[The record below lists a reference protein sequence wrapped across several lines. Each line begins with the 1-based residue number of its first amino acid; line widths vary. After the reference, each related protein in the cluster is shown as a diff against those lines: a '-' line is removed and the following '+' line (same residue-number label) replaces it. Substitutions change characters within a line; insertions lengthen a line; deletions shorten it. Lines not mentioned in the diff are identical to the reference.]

1 MISACAG
8 DSARKPESNGA
19 GVGLLGD
26 RGTDMT
32 AGLPQRGD
40 LSVVADGGRSLD
52 RRAGYADLAASTGTV
67 RSPSGRSAEAVLEG
81 PDVTLNFVNTD
92 VQEFVRAVFDE
103 ILKVTAVIDPQVT
116 GRVTIRT
123 AKPVSRSVALTLVK
137 NALQA
142 NGAVLLRDGDIF
154 RVSRASGRE
163 GAGQAQR
170 SEGVRT
176 LPLRHIN
183 AEQARAALQPFL
195 SPGSSIG
202 VQGRNLVVAGSPA
215 DVDAVEQ
222 VLSSLDVDQMQGQ
235 SLVLLPLKDGSAT
248 AVASEM
254 SQAFGSSVRVLPIQ
268 RMNAVMVISRNVEGL
283 NRARAWIRRL
293 DQPDRSD
300 GRRMFVYPVQH
311 RRANEIAQVLSGMFS
326 QGGGGQ
332 GAAAVAPKLTPTT
345 ATSPTPAAMTA
356 GAQGPAAAVQPAAM
370 QIQDGEMAPG
380 AQAPVSAQ
388 ADTSRPDVQIRADPT
403 TNSIVVMAKPEE
415 FRRVEAAIRRL
426 DVALTQVLIEATIAE
441 VRLNDALRHGVRW
454 YFQNGNHSAGL
465 TDSTTGS
472 TGETFPGFNY
482 TWQVPNA
489 KVVISALEQ
498 ITDLEVISSPAVTVL
513 DNQTANLKVGDQV
526 PIATRTAQGVT
537 TSDAPVVNNIE
548 LKDTGIILTVTPRVN
563 ASGTVVLDISQEV
576 SDVVRTTTSS
586 IDSPTIRQ
594 RKINSQVAVQS
605 GTEIALGGLISTR
618 RETGKSGVPF
628 LKDIPLLGAAF
639 TSNAALEKNR
649 TELLVIIRPTIM
661 ANTIDAQA
669 VTREIKAR
677 MSGAGAALY
686 R

>member
-19 GVGLLGD
+19 GVGLLGE
-26 RGTDMT
+26 RGNYMT

-52 RRAGYADLAASTGTV
+52 RRSGYVDLAQSTGAV
-67 RSPSGRSAEAVLEG
+67 GSPRGRSAETALDG

-92 VQEFVRAVFDE
+92 IQEFVRVVFDE

-123 AKPVSRSVALTLVK
+123 AKPVSRSAALTLVK

-142 NGAVLLRDGDIF
+142 NGAVLLQDGDLF
-154 RVSRASGRE
+154 RVSRASGRD
-163 GAGQAQR
+163 GAGQGSR

-183 AEQARAALQPFL
+183 GEQARAALQPFL
-195 SPGSSIG
+195 SPGASIG
-202 VQGRNLVVAGSPA
+202 VQGRNLVVAGPPA

-222 VLSSLDVDQMQGQ
+222 VLGSLDVDQMQGQ

-254 SQAFGSSVRVLPIQ
+254 GQAFGSSVKVLPIQ
-268 RMNAVMVISRNVEGL
+268 RMNAVLVISRNIEGL
-283 NRARAWIRRL
+283 NRARAWVRRL

-311 RRANEIAQVLSGMFS
+311 RRATEIAQLLGGMFS
-326 QGGGGQ
+326 SGGSPGG
-332 GAAAVAPKLTPTT
+332 AAVAPKLTPTSAST
-345 ATSPTPAAMTA
+345 NSVGSSAAAAGAGATVQSAAMQLPEAEIPAA
-356 GAQGPAAAVQPAAM
+356 AQGPM
-370 QIQDGEMAPG
+370 GG
-380 AQAPVSAQ
+380 Q
-388 ADTSRPDVQIRADPT
+388 ADTGRHDVQIRADAT
-403 TNSIVVMAKPEE
+403 TNSIVVMAKPDE

-454 YFQNGNHSAGL
+454 YFQSGNHGAIL
-465 TDSTTGS
+465 TDSTSGS
-472 TGETFPGFNY
+472 TGEVFPGFNY
-482 TWQVPNA
+482 TYQVPNA

-537 TSDAPVVNNIE
+537 NSDAPVVNNIE
-548 LKDTGIILTVTPRVN
+548 LKDTGIILAVTPRVN

-605 GTEIALGGLISTR
+605 GTEIALGGLISSR

-628 LKDIPLLGAAF
+628 LKDIPVLGAAF
-639 TSNAALEKNR
+639 TSNAALERNR

-677 MSGAGAALY
+677 MTGAGGALY

>member
-1 MISACAG
+1 MSACAG
-8 DSARKPESNGA
+8 DSARKPDSTGT
-19 GVGLLGD
+19 GFGLLGD
-26 RGTDMT
+26 RGGDVT

-52 RRAGYADLAASTGTV
+52 RRSGYADLAQSTGTV
-67 RSPSGRSAEAVLEG
+67 RSPGGRSAETALEG
-81 PDVTLNFVNTD
+81 PDVTLNFVNAD
-92 VQEFVRAVFDE
+92 VQEFVRVVFDE

-116 GRVTIRT
+116 GKVTIRT
-123 AKPVSRSVALTLVK
+123 AKPVSRSAALTLVK

-142 NGAVLLRDGDIF
+142 NGAVLLQDGDVF
-154 RVSRASGRE
+154 RVSRSSGRD
-163 GAGQAQR
+163 GAGQGSRA
-170 SEGVRT
+170 EGVRT

-183 AEQARAALQPFL
+183 GEQARAALQPFL

-222 VLSSLDVDQMQGQ
+222 VLGSLDVDQMQGQ

-311 RRANEIAQVLSGMFS
+311 RRATDIAQVLGGMFS
-326 QGGGGQ
+326 QSGGQ
-332 GAAAVAPKLTPTT
+332 GGAAVAPKLTPTSASSPIST
-345 ATSPTPAAMTA
+345 ASTA
-356 GAQGPAAAVQPAAM
+356 GASAATQPAAM
-370 QIQDGEMAPG
+370 QLPEAEIPAA
-380 AQAPVSAQ
+380 AQGPMGVQ
-388 ADTSRPDVQIRADPT
+388 TDQGRQDVQIRADAS
-403 TNSIVVMAKPEE
+403 TNSIVVMAKPDE

-454 YFQNGNHSAGL
+454 YFQQGNHGASL
-465 TDSTTGS
+465 TDSNTGS
-472 TGETFPGFNY
+472 TGEVFPGFNY

-526 PIATRTAQGVT
+526 PIATRAAQGVT
-537 TSDAPVVNNIE
+537 NPDAPVVNNIE
-548 LKDTGIILTVTPRVN
+548 LKDTGIILAVTPRVN

-605 GTEIALGGLISTR
+605 GTEIALGGLISSR

-628 LKDIPLLGAAF
+628 LKDIPVLGAAF
-639 TSNAALEKNR
+639 TSNAALERNR

>member
-1 MISACAG
+1 MITACAG
-8 DSARKPESNGA
+8 DSARKPESNGT

-26 RGTDMT
+26 RGNFMT

-52 RRAGYADLAASTGTV
+52 RRAGYVDLAASTGTV
-67 RSPSGRSAEAVLEG
+67 RSPSGRSAEAVLDG

-92 VQEFVRAVFDE
+92 IQEFVRVVFDE

-123 AKPVSRSVALTLVK
+123 AKPVSRSAALTLVK

-142 NGAVLLRDGDIF
+142 NGAVLLQDGDLL
-154 RVSRASGRE
+154 RVSRASGRD
-163 GAGQAQR
+163 GAGQGSR
-170 SEGVRT
+170 LEGVRT

-311 RRANEIAQVLSGMFS
+311 RRANEIAHVLSGMFS
-326 QGGGGQ
+326 PGGQ

-345 ATSPTPAAMTA
+345 ATSPTPAATTA

-370 QIQDGEMAPG
+370 QTQDGEVAAG
-380 AQAPVSAQ
+380 AQAPMSAQ
-388 ADTSRPDVQIRADPT
+388 ADAGRPDVQIRADAT

-454 YFQNGNHSAGL
+454 YFQNGNHSAVL

-537 TSDAPVVNNIE
+537 NSDAPVVNNIE

>member
-1 MISACAG
+1 MMSACAG
-8 DSARKPESNGA
+8 DSARKPESNSA
-19 GVGLLGD
+19 GVGLLGE
-26 RGTDMT
+26 RGNAIT

-52 RRAGYADLAASTGTV
+52 RRSGYADLAASTGTV
-67 RSPSGRSAEAVLEG
+67 GSPRGRSAEAALDG

-92 VQEFVRAVFDE
+92 IQEFVRVVFDE

-116 GRVTIRT
+116 GKVTIRT
-123 AKPVSRSVALTLVK
+123 AKPVSRSAALTLVK

-142 NGAVLLRDGDIF
+142 NGAVLLQDGDLF
-154 RVSRASGRE
+154 RVSRASGRD
-163 GAGQAQR
+163 GAGQSSR

-183 AEQARAALQPFL
+183 GEQARAALQPFL

-222 VLSSLDVDQMQGQ
+222 VLGSLDVDQMQGQ

-254 SQAFGSSVRVLPIQ
+254 TQAFGASVKVLPIQ
-268 RMNAVMVISRNVEGL
+268 RMNAVLVISRSVESL

-311 RRANEIAQVLSGMFS
+311 RRATEIAQVLGGMFS
-326 QGGGGQ
+326 QAGGQ
-332 GAAAVAPKLTPTT
+332 GGAAVAPKLTPTT
-345 ATSPTPAAMTA
+345 ASSAPPTGSATGP
-356 GAQGPAAAVQPAAM
+356 QGAAATVQPAAM
-370 QIQDGEMAPG
+370 QLPEAEIPPAAQGPMG
-380 AQAPVSAQ
+380 AQTDSGR
-388 ADTSRPDVQIRADPT
+388 SDVQIRADAT
-403 TNSIVVMAKPEE
+403 TNSIVVMAKPDE

-454 YFQNGNHSAGL
+454 YFQSGNHGAIL
-465 TDSTTGS
+465 TDSTSGS
-472 TGETFPGFNY
+472 TGEVFPGFNY
-482 TWQVPNA
+482 TYQVPNA

-537 TSDAPVVNNIE
+537 NSDAPVVNNIE
-548 LKDTGIILTVTPRVN
+548 LKDTGIILAVTPRVN

-605 GTEIALGGLISTR
+605 GTEIALGGLISSR

-628 LKDIPLLGAAF
+628 LKDIPVLGAAF
-639 TSNAALEKNR
+639 TSNAALERNR

-677 MSGAGAALY
+677 MTGAGGALY